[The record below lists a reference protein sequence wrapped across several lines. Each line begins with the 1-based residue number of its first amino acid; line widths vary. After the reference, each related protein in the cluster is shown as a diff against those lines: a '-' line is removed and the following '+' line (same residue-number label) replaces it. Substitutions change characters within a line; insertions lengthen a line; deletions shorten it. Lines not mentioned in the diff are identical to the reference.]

1 MPRFDNEGFNP
12 KQRIDND
19 SRDRS
24 VPDSEN
30 YYRGATPDFG
40 FNPNQPSGAEVRDNQ
55 NPYNNY
61 VPMNQNT
68 DLRPPNYNS
77 RQYNQYQQPYQS
89 YQQSYDDEAARRQK
103 EREEYSKMRA
113 QQRQQKQGKKK
124 VKSKKNKKRIVL
136 GVIIAIILI
145 LVLMVES
152 VLGKMNYDEHIDN
165 KYVAAQ
171 ELEHSALVKNILLLG
186 VDARKNQKKETS
198 RPDTMML
205 ISLDMKHHCIK
216 MTSFLRDTWVYVPT
230 LQREQ
235 RLNASTGKTGYSGVV
250 DAIEY
255 NFGVDVDGYI
265 VTNFEMFQELVDSV
279 GGVEIN
285 VTKKEAKEVNKHK
298 KRYGNV
304 HLPSGTNTLNG
315 KQALA
320 YCRIRKIDTDFN
332 RTKRQRTVMTAIL
345 DKAKKNPFKLYK
357 MASASAE
364 YIETDLTKSQLRGV
378 AAFAGMCVSGEMFQ
392 EKVPFEGTWEYANK
406 SGASVIAINIKENK
420 AKLIDYIYNKTAAD
434 LKAQQNTK

>member
-12 KQRIDND
+12 NKRIDND

-40 FNPNQPSGAEVRDNQ
+40 FNQNQPSNAEVRDNQ
-55 NPYNNY
+55 FTGNDY
-61 VPMNQNT
+61 VPMNQGN
-68 DLRPPNYNS
+68 LAPPAPPRYSN
-77 RQYNQYQQPYQS
+77 S
-89 YQQSYDDEAARRQK
+89 YQKTYDDEAKRQR
-103 EREEYSKMRA
+103 EREEYAKMRA
-113 QQRQQKQGKKK
+113 AKRQENQGKKK
-124 VKSKKNKKRIVL
+124 KQSKKNKKRAVIAVIV
-136 GVIIAIILI
+136 AIILI

-152 VLGKMNYDEHIDN
+152 VLGKMTYDEHVDN
-165 KYVAAQ
+165 KYVAAA
-171 ELEHSALVKNILLLG
+171 ELEHSPLVKNILLLG

-216 MTSFLRDTWVYVPT
+216 MTSFLRDTWVYVPS
-230 LQREQ
+230 LEREQ
-235 RLNASTGKTGYSGVV
+235 RLNASTGKDGYSGVV

-265 VTNFEMFQELVDSV
+265 VTNFEMFQSLVDSV
-279 GGVEIN
+279 GGVEIT

-304 HLPSGTNTLNG
+304 HLPAGTNTLNG

-345 DKAKKNPFKLYK
+345 NKAKKNPFKLYK
-357 MASASAE
+357 MASSSAE
-364 YIETDLTKSQLRGV
+364 YIETDLTKTRLRGV
-378 AAFAGMCVSGEMFQ
+378 AAFAGLCVSGDMFQ
-392 EKVPFEGTWEYANK
+392 ERVPFEGTWEYANK
-406 SGASVIAINIKENK
+406 GGASVIAINIKKNK
-420 AKLIDYIYNKTAAD
+420 EKLIDYIYNKSAKE
-434 LKAQQNTK
+434 LKQEQEKEEK